1 MIEFSS
7 LLLFTGALVVAASTP
22 GPSIAA
28 MVSRV
33 LVRGWRDVMPFLIA
47 MWIGEAMWMTAAV
60 LGLAAIADTLTWLFL
75 TIKYLGIA
83 YLLYLAWQMW
93 NAAPVENEGGA
104 DTAGQGS
111 PINMFLAGMSV
122 TLGNPKIIV
131 FYMALLPTLVNLQ
144 TITFAG
150 WAVLCAVTIG
160 VLAVIDTAY
169 MALAARARHYFRSP
183 RAMRVANR
191 VGGTAMGGAA
201 VVIAS
206 R

>member
-1 MIEFSS
+1 MIELSS
-7 LLLFTGALVVAASTP
+7 LLLFGGALIVAASTP

-60 LGLAAIADTLTWLFL
+60 LGLAAISETLGWLFA

-93 NAAPVENEGGA
+93 HAEPLSDEGD
-104 DTAGQGS
+104 DTPEQGGGWS
-111 PINMFLAGMSV
+111 MFLAGMSI

-131 FYMALLPTLVNLQ
+131 FYMALLPTLVDLQ
-144 TITFAG
+144 AITIAG
-150 WAVLCAVTIG
+150 WAVLCLVTIG
-160 VLAVIDTAY
+160 VLAVIDVSY
-169 MALAARARHYFRSP
+169 MALAAKARTYFKSP
-183 RAMRVANR
+183 KRMRIANR
-191 VGGTAMGGAA
+191 VGATAMGGAA
-201 VVIAS
+201 AFIATK
-206 R
+206 